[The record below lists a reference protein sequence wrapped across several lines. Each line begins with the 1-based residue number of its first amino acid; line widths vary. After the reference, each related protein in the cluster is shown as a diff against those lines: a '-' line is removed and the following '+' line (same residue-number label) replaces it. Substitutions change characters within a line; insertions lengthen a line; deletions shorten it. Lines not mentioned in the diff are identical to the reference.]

1 MDATSS
7 YKRMIRPILH
17 NYGSSGGSNM
27 STHSEDESNSNNGTS
42 TKAIFAPQSR
52 TSAMLL
58 PSSACHKS
66 PCSSREDAGGI
77 CTTTRLNNKHVCTAE
92 PLGRILLEVTRAGGQ
107 LYQSKHSNSARG

>member
-58 PSSACHKS
+58 PSSACHNS

-92 PLGRILLEVTRAGGQ
+92 LFGWFLFVVFCVGGF
-107 LYQSKHSNSARG
+107 L